1 MDVGDIDGT
10 RRTGITSIGL
20 QMEPYDSITDMLA
33 PKQGPFVTLTI
44 FGHAEVLRRG
54 SSSVLLS
61 SKSSR
66 DAVDLKKMLLKD
78 FNDLCF
84 ILRRSLLS
92 HTMQLSFVEASCRRA
107 GTLRKG
113 LVS

>member
-1 MDVGDIDGT
+1 
-10 RRTGITSIGL
+10 
-20 QMEPYDSITDMLA
+20 MEPYGSITDMLA

-44 FGHAEVLRRG
+44 FGHAEVLWRG
-54 SSSVLLS
+54 PSSGLLS
-61 SKSSR
+61 SKSAR

-92 HTMQLSFVEASCRRA
+92 HSCLSSRPVAEGQVRYVKDWPHMDASGESYA
-107 GTLRKG
+107 F
-113 LVS
+113 SFAY